1 MKKIFLLLFFI
12 MTMFTFSNSLQKT
25 GIREYDEIDHSK
37 GKITAHFNEDGEKV
51 KKETA
56 SYYRKNFGKTNDLY
70 LIVDYD
76 MEDKVVDIAK
86 IRDLDKLFI
95 DESGA
100 EGENYTYYEN
110 GQIYSLTSYK
120 NGKIDGKYNIYYED
134 NEPAVEKNY
143 VTGKREGKQI
153 GYYIGGQIAGE
164 WNFSGD
170 MKDGHQVFY
179 YTDGKLLGE
188 AEYNAGK
195 ELDLKFYYKNKKLLY
210 RKIDGN
216 SKAFHEN
223 GKVMMDFQK
232 EEFYDKNGKKI
243 TEEEFE
249 KKYGAELQSVLEEGY
264 LNRTFVDITY
274 LIERDW

>member
-1 MKKIFLLLFFI
+1 MKRIFLLLFLI

-37 GKITAHFNEDGEKV
+37 GKITTYFNEDGEKV

-56 SYYRKNFGKTNDLY
+56 TYYRKNFGKIKDLY

-86 IRDLDKLFI
+86 IRDLDKMYI
-95 DESGA
+95 SEAGA

-110 GQIYSLTSYK
+110 GQIYSLINYK
-120 NGKIDGKYNIYYED
+120 EGKREGEYNIYYED
-134 NEPAVEKNY
+134 NEPAAEKNY
-143 VTGKREGKQI
+143 VMGKREGKQT

-164 WNFSGD
+164 WNFSAD

-179 YTDGKLLGE
+179 YPDGKMLGE
-188 AEYNAGK
+188 AEYKDGE
-195 ELDLKFYYKNKKLLY
+195 ELELKFYYKNKKLLY
-210 RKIDGN
+210 KKTDEN
-216 SKAFHEN
+216 SRTFYEN
-223 GKVMMDFQK
+223 GKVMIDFQK
-232 EEFYDKNGKKI
+232 EEMYDKNGKKI

-249 KKYGAELQSVLEEGY
+249 KKYGTELQTVLEEGS
-264 LNRTFVDITY
+264 LSRALADITY
-274 LIERDW
+274 IIERY